1 MADGGPQDGV
11 PDDGT
16 TAAPTSVT
24 SGHLVKIELDE
35 LVTPRR
41 SAEAEH
47 ERAIAIYDILEK
59 NQFTLVG
66 ADGPYHLYLR
76 AEGRHIRFDVRNSD
90 EAELGQFFMAMG
102 PLRKVMRDYF
112 QVCDT
117 YYDAI
122 RTKSPSQIQAI
133 DMGRRALHNEG
144 SEILQAR
151 LAGKVETDFDTA
163 RRLFTLICVLQT
175 K

>member
-1 MADGGPQDGV
+1 MDDQTETNAADGA
-11 PDDGT
+11 
-16 TAAPTSVT
+16 TAPADSDR
-24 SGHLVKIELDE
+24 LIKIELDE
-35 LVTPRR
+35 IETPRR

-47 ERAIAIYDILEK
+47 ERAIAIYDILEQ
-59 NQFTLVG
+59 NQFTFTG
-66 ADGPYHLYLR
+66 AAGPYHLYLR
-76 AEGRHIRFDVRNSD
+76 AEGRHIRFDVRD
-90 EAELGQFFMAMG
+90 HLDAELGQFFMAMG

-112 QVCDT
+112 IVCDS

-151 LAGKVETDFDTA
+151 LNGKVETDFDTA
-163 RRLFTLICVLQT
+163 RRLFTLICVLQA